1 MRDLKF
7 RAWDKSQKYMA
18 YQGSP
23 DLETLSSFMFH
34 FGEDIV
40 LQSTGFFDKNEKEIF
55 DGDILSDWNDVD
67 GKQVQSFLQVFWCDK
82 DGCWKLD
89 SSFNRDKSSG
99 DLLSEELS
107 SFVYEIS
114 GNIYENPDLLQR
126 SF

>member
-18 YQGSP
+18 YQGSQ

-55 DGDILSDWNDVD
+55 EGDILSDWNDVD